1 MVVCPTPVSAPSR
14 RRGVTLLAGL
24 GLSLVLAACGSSD
37 DTLSGTAATGAPIV
51 GGTVDVKCKTGAALS
66 ATTSDAGAWSV
77 TLGGQTLPCKV
88 RVRGG
93 NVPQGDGSSQAN
105 TSDYHSVAA
114 APGTVNITPLTD
126 LAVAQL
132 AKEAP
137 SAWFGKVAAADF
149 TTIDAMKV
157 AAAVTAVVD
166 ALGIKDFLGTDNP
179 LTTAFVAKVNATDK
193 IDQAL
198 EALKRAGSHTAILEA
213 AMSAASAAD
222 LTSAAAA
229 FKSAVM
235 AALPVSGGGG
245 DAGGGGSGSGGG
257 SSAGILACTD
267 TEIMTLSKGAVRSP
281 TADELA
287 GYFKGY
293 TGSFDHAG
301 DNSYPDATATFNADG
316 TVAVSWSG
324 GQETYTGTSFCYDTT
339 VGSIEYGNTLY
350 VKFGDTGKVD
360 LWKKNGKFSGWMK
373 AESGNPS
380 TGPSATT
387 GLEVIASL
395 NQQACTL
402 PAGSGG
408 CGPGVLTDFSL
419 DAGQCV
425 ISKVGS
431 SITVTKAGSSV
442 AAVTLGGD
450 DNLTDKAVF
459 SGNSFVLA
467 VREIAGASA
476 SSLSLTLNKDT
487 GAVTS
492 ADGFSDLVPFNCF

>member
-1 MVVCPTPVSAPSR
+1 MPVCPAAVSPSSR
-14 RRGVTLLAGL
+14 SRGLTLLAGL

-51 GGTVDVKCKTGAALS
+51 GGAVEVKCKTGSALS

-77 TLGGQTLPCKV
+77 TLANQTLPCKV

-93 NVPQGDGSSQAN
+93 TANSQAN
-105 TSDYHSVAA
+105 TTDYHSVAT

-137 SAWFGKVAAADF
+137 SAWFGKVDAADF
-149 TTIDAMKV
+149 TAIDATKV

-166 ALGIKDFLGTDNP
+166 AFSVKDFLGTDNP

-198 EALKRAGSHTAILEA
+198 EALKQAGSHTAMLEV

-222 LTSAAAA
+222 LNSAAAA

-235 AALPVSGGGG
+235 AALPASGGGG
-245 DAGGGGSGSGGG
+245 DAGGGGGSGSGGG
-257 SSAGILACTD
+257 SSAGALACTD

-287 GYFKGY
+287 GYFKSY
-293 TGSFDHAG
+293 TGSFDHTG

-316 TVAVSWSG
+316 TVAIAWTG
-324 GQETYTGTSFCYDTT
+324 GQKTYTGTSFCYDTT
-339 VGSIEYGNTLY
+339 IGSDEYGNTLY
-350 VKFGDTGKVD
+350 VNFGDTGKVD
-360 LWKKNGKFSGWMK
+360 LWKKNGQFSGWMK
-373 AESGNPS
+373 AVGGNPS
-380 TGPSATT
+380 SGPSATT
-387 GLEVIASL
+387 GLDVMASL

-408 CGPGVLTDFSL
+408 CGPGVLADFSL
-419 DAGQCV
+419 NAGQCV
-425 ISKVGS
+425 ITKNGS
-431 SITVTKAGSSV
+431 SVMVVKAGSTV
-442 AAVTLGGD
+442 ADVTLGGND
-450 DNLTDKAVF
+450 SIGDLATFSGASFVF
-459 SGNSFVLA
+459 S
-467 VREIAGASA
+467 VREIVGTSVNA
-476 SSLSLTLNKDT
+476 LNLTLNKTT
-487 GAVTS
+487 GEVTS
-492 ADGFSDLVPFNCF
+492 ASGMGNTIAFDCF